1 MSRKIIF
8 LLSSVFYISLVF
20 PKYAH
25 AQALAKC
32 GNPALDFRCL
42 DDIYTSILNNVLGGA
57 SIVFLI
63 MIFSGGLKYLT
74 SSGDPKDIENAKGR
88 MTFSA
93 LGLGAMIL
101 SWFILKFLDQI
112 LFGGSGVLTIFN
124 VPHP

>member
-1 MSRKIIF
+1 MKIKKIF
-8 LLSSVFYISLVF
+8 YLSTSTLLSTLIYPQKVF
-20 PKYAH
+20 A
-25 AQALAKC
+25 AMKC
-32 GNPALDFRCL
+32 NNPALDFQCL
-42 DDIYTSILNNVLGGA
+42 EDMFTSVLNNIVAGA
-57 SIVFLI
+57 SIVFLV

-101 SWFILKFLDQI
+101 CWFILKFLDI
-112 LFGGSGVLTIFN
+112 FLFGGNNILTIFS